1 MKYKAADHI
10 ASRVIKGHALL
21 LASDSDHIYQ
31 LNETGTYLWSLILD
45 EMKTISELAD
55 ALFAEFDVEYQTAMT
70 DVQIFI
76 ETLSS
81 QGFLTQSA

>member
-55 ALFAEFDVEYQTAMT
+55 ALFAEFDVEYHTAVT
-70 DVQIFI
+70 DVRIFI
-76 ETLSS
+76 ETLSA